1 MKDFAILESCQH
13 SNRLFSH
20 LACKQKRHELNSVFF
35 FFVFWFFF
43 NFYKSYYVIT
53 ERFHRTVKGFEEE
66 NRESI
71 SLRQFINAVILNK

>member
-20 LACKQKRHELNSVFF
+20 LACKQKRHDLNSVFF
-35 FFVFWFFF
+35 LFLFFF

>member
-20 LACKQKRHELNSVFF
+20 LSFKKKTHYLKSFF
-35 FFVFWFFF
+35 FFFFFFFF

>member
-20 LACKQKRHELNSVFF
+20 LAYKQKRHDLNSVFF
-35 FFVFWFFF
+35 FCFLFFF

>member
-20 LACKQKRHELNSVFF
+20 LACKQKRHDLIFF
-35 FFVFWFFF
+35 FFFCFLFFF